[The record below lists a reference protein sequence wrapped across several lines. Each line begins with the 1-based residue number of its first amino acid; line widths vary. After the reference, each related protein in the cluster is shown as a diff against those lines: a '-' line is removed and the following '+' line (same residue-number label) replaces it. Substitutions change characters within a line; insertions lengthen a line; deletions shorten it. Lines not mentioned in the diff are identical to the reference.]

1 LNSWLAETS
10 SKRRDKLCIIAEI
23 LEIAK
28 DGTLKT
34 QIMYK
39 ANLSF
44 AQLNEYLKFM
54 LKINLIE
61 KIVDRGK
68 DVYTTTNKGLD
79 FLQRQC
85 EITELLKEQDVHPK
99 NGAKLPPTSLL
110 RRN

>member
-1 LNSWLAETS
+1 MNSWTPETT

-54 LKINLIE
+54 LKIQLIK
-61 KIVDRGK
+61 KISEHNK
-68 DVYTTTNKGLD
+68 EIYIATEKGLD
-79 FLQRQC
+79 FLQRQS
-85 EITELLKEQDVHPK
+85 ELTELLKTEEEKPR
-99 NGAKLPPTSLL
+99 NGVKIPPQSLL